1 MERSG
6 KYFCEQTNGAKR
18 MPVGRRPIPTHLKIL
33 RGNPGKRAL
42 PENEPEPTPLLETPA
57 PPPFLQ
63 TYAKEEWHRIAEEL
77 VRLNLLTVVDV
88 PALAAFCVAYGRWR
102 TAEEALVEMAR
113 RDPILAGLMLK
124 AGKHAT
130 PMQNPLVNI
139 AARAASD
146 MVRYAGEF
154 GLTPSARAR
163 IAAGPLATAK
173 ANKFSGLLA
182 R

>member
-1 MERSG
+1 
-6 KYFCEQTNGAKR
+6 

-42 PENEPEPTPLLETPA
+42 PENEPEPTPLLEAPA

-63 TYAKEEWHRIAEEL
+63 GYAREEWNRIAEEL

-88 PALAAFCVAYGRWR
+88 NPLGAYCIAYSRWR
-102 TAEEALVEMAR
+102 TAEETLVEMAR
-113 RDPILAGLMLK
+113 RDPVLSGLMLRV
-124 AGKHAT
+124 GKHGS
-130 PMQNPLVNI
+130 PIQNPLVGTAS
-139 AARAASD
+139 AAAAA
-146 MVRYAGEF
+146 MVKYAGEF